1 MRPPAKAHGGAADS
15 PAQSADRPTARA
27 AAAVAAATANRT
39 RAAAGT
45 LPPRDL
51 ARAALAAAWTGIRA
65 PAVRARAHNRGTS
78 GEPFMSRARTW
89 RATGVFIAG
98 PDGAETTTAGS

>member
-1 MRPPAKAHGGAADS
+1 MRPPANAHGGAAGS
-15 PAQSADRPTARA
+15 PAQSASRAPPTARA
-27 AAAVAAATANRT
+27 SPAVAAATANRT

-65 PAVRARAHNRGTS
+65 PATRARAHSRGTS
-78 GEPFMSRARTW
+78 GEPFMDRAGEVAGDR
-89 RATGVFIAG
+89 VFIAL
-98 PDGAETTTAGS
+98 PDGPKG